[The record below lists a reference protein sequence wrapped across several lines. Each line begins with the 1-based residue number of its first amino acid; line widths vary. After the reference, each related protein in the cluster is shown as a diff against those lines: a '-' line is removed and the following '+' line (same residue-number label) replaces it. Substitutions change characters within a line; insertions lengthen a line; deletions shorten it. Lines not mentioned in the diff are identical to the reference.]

1 MSTRHSKSDRSRE
14 LCASGLMRPAEAA
27 AFLGVSRSLIY
38 DLMASGDIPYVR
50 VRSDRRV
57 PRTALIE
64 YASKRIVERA
74 H

>member
-1 MSTRHSKSDRSRE
+1 
-14 LCASGLMRPAEAA
+14 MRPAEAA

-38 DLMASGDIPYVR
+38 ELMATGDIPYVR